1 VRTAQVA
8 EVARLLLARLR
19 NYTIVNEV
27 LQTRLA
33 PRQDPEATR
42 LVDCLLDQRLT
53 VVLQDLRSGQ
63 LDPATLDREQDLD
76 FYGW

>member
-19 NYTIVNEV
+19 KDTIVNEV

-33 PRQDPEATR
+33 PRQDLEATR

-53 VVLQDLRSGQ
+53 VVLQDLRSG
-63 LDPATLDREQDLD
+63 LDPATLDRERDLD

>member
-19 NYTIVNEV
+19 KDTIVNEV

-33 PRQDPEATR
+33 PRQDLEATR